1 MKRRE
6 FIHSISHAMAAS
18 AIHSNFNFLD
28 EKRNYSVLSNTLN
41 TDNIVVFVELSGGN
55 DGLNTIAPMDQ
66 YATLTKVRPHVIIS
80 ENKLIALG
88 KNDLAL
94 HPSLAD
100 LKILS
105 DEKRMK
111 IIQNVGYNNPDLSH
125 FRSSDII
132 QSGSGFSDFVPSG
145 WAGRLCETLHP
156 DYPEKYPNDLF
167 PDPLAVELTAGMPLM
182 FTGTKSFPGYLGG
195 SPDSFNE
202 INTSLDN
209 KYPNTFS
216 GDKLSYIQQITSQAN
231 RYGIQLKKA
240 YQLGNHKIQFP
251 DGDMGGQFYRLSRL
265 IRGGLNTRFYHT
277 GFGGFDTHDNQV
289 LASDHTLGKHASL
302 LKTLNDCIIS
312 LMKSLD
318 ETKDS
323 DRVLI
328 VVFSEFGRRIV
339 SRGSGGTDHGAA
351 WPMMIFGNKI
361 NPKVAGKNPKINPL
375 ATPDDNLEAEFD
387 YRQIYAS
394 IIEQWLGGDFAVQ
407 KKVLFKEYGQV
418 SITKEYDDNDGD
430 GILDKYDNCLNTA
443 AGAMVDTN
451 GCEVFSLPPET
462 FSVTVNSASCIGQK
476 NGSVVISTKNTN
488 NSYTI
493 HLGADIVGKLNTQNN
508 YSQIIGNLGNGTYQI
523 CIKVDGITNYER
535 CYSFKISE
543 PPALNA
549 SVKVDNVTESLKVNL
564 GGSEM
569 YQVTFNENKFETK
582 ESELDL
588 KLTKGLNK
596 IRVSTSKECQGVF
609 FREIFVSE
617 ECTVFPNP
625 TTGPMNVFING
636 SDDSVEVLIHT
647 SSGTLIEQSQKII
660 PFNRVVKFDLSS
672 CASGVYLISLK
683 GKTVQSSSK
692 IVKI

>member
-28 EKRNYSVLSNTLN
+28 EKGNYSVLNNTLN

-55 DGLNTIAPMDQ
+55 DGLNTIVPMDQ
-66 YATLTKVRPHVIIS
+66 YATLTKVRPHVIIP
-80 ENKLIALG
+80 ENKLISLG
-88 KNDLAL
+88 KNELAL

-111 IIQNVGYNNPDLSH
+111 IIQNVGYTNPDLSH

-145 WAGRLCETLHP
+145 WAGRLCEVLHP

-182 FTGTKSFPGYLGG
+182 FTGTNSFPGYLGG

-209 KYPNTFS
+209 KYPNTYS
-216 GDKLSYIQQITSQAN
+216 GDKLSYIQQITGQAN
-231 RYGIQLKKA
+231 RYGVRLKKA

-251 DGDMGGQFYRLSRL
+251 DGDLGGQFYRLSRL
-265 IRGGLNTRFYHT
+265 IRGGLNTRIYHT
-277 GFGGFDTHDNQV
+277 GINGFDTHDKQV
-289 LASDHTLGKHASL
+289 LASDHSLGWHAKL
-302 LKTLNDCIIS
+302 LKTLNDCLIP

-323 DRVLI
+323 ERVMI

-339 SRGSGGTDHGAA
+339 SRGSGGTDHGTA
-351 WPMMIFGNKI
+351 WPMMVFGNKL
-361 NPKVAGKNPKINPL
+361 NHKVAGKNPQINPN
-375 ATPDDNLEAEFD
+375 ATADDNLDAEFD

-394 IIEQWLGGDFAVQ
+394 IIEQWLGGDSNIQ
-407 KKVLFKEYGQV
+407 KKVLFKEYGQ
-418 SITKEYDDNDGD
+418 IGLTKEYEDNDND

-443 AGAMVDTN
+443 AGAIVDTN
-451 GCEVFSLPPET
+451 GCEVFSLPPDT
-462 FSVTVNSASCIGQK
+462 FSVVVNSATCFGKK
-476 NGSVVISTKNTN
+476 NGSVTISTKNTKN
-488 NSYTI
+488 TYGFSIGT
-493 HLGADIVGKLNTQNN
+493 DINGKLNAQNN
-508 YSQIIGNLGNGTYQI
+508 FSQSISNLGIGKYEI

-535 CYSFKISE
+535 CYSFTISE

-549 SVKVDNVTESLKVNL
+549 VTKVDKSTNSLNVKLE
-564 GGSEM
+564 GSEM
-569 YQVTFNENKFETK
+569 YHVQFNESRFETTL
-582 ESELDL
+582 SDLDL
-588 KLTKGLNK
+588 KLNKGLNTLH
-596 IRVSTSKECQGVF
+596 VSTKKECQGVYS
-609 FREIFVSE
+609 REIFVSE
-617 ECTVFPNP
+617 EVTVFPSP
-625 TTGPMNVFING
+625 TVGPFEVFIDG
-636 SDDSVEVLIHT
+636 SDQTVDIRINSIVGVLIY
-647 SSGTLIEQSQKII
+647 ESQQVI
-660 PFNRVVKFDLSS
+660 PLNRIVRLDLSS
-672 CASGVYLISLK
+672 VQSGVYLINLL
-683 GKTVQSSSK
+683 GNTVRANKKVIK
-692 IVKI
+692 I

>member
-6 FIHSISHAMAAS
+6 FIHNISHALAVS
-18 AIHSNFNFLD
+18 TIHSNFNFLD
-28 EKRNYSVLSNTLN
+28 EKRSYSVLNNTLN

-55 DGLNTIAPMDQ
+55 DGLNTIVPMDQ
-66 YATLTKVRPHVIIS
+66 YATLTKVRPHVIIP

-111 IIQNVGYNNPDLSH
+111 IIQNVGYANPDLSH

-145 WAGRLCETLHP
+145 WVGRLCETLHP

-182 FTGTKSFPGYLGG
+182 FTGTNSFPGYLGG
-195 SPDSFNE
+195 APDSFNE
-202 INTSLDN
+202 INTSLNN

-231 RYGIQLKKA
+231 RYGVQLKKA
-240 YQLGNHKIQFP
+240 YQLGNHKIKFP
-251 DGDMGGQFYRLSRL
+251 DGDLGGQFYRLSRL
-265 IRGGLNTRFYHT
+265 IRGGLNTRIYHA
-277 GFGGFDTHDNQV
+277 GLGGFDTHDNQV

-302 LKTLNDCIIS
+302 LKTLNDCIIP

-323 DRVLI
+323 DRVMI

-351 WPMMIFGNKI
+351 WPMMIFGNKL

-394 IIEQWLGGDFAVQ
+394 IIEQWLGGDSAVQ

-418 SITKEYDDNDGD
+418 SITKEYDDIDGD
-430 GILDKYDNCLNTA
+430 GILDKFDKCLNTA

-462 FSVTVNSASCIGQK
+462 FSVTVNSASCVGQK
-476 NGSVVISTKNTN
+476 NGSVVISTKNMN
-488 NSYTI
+488 NSYSI
-493 HLGADIVGKLNTQNN
+493 HVGADMVGKLNAQNN

-523 CIKVDGITNYER
+523 CIKVDGINNYER
-535 CYSFKISE
+535 CYSFKIAE

-549 SVKVDNVTESLKVNL
+549 IVKVDNLTESLKVNL
-564 GGSEM
+564 GGSVM

-588 KLTKGLNK
+588 KLMKGLNK
-596 IRVSTSKECQGVF
+596 IRVSTNKECQGVF

-625 TTGPMNVFING
+625 TTGPVNVFING
-636 SDDSVEVLIHT
+636 SDESVEFLINT
-647 SSGTLIEQSQKII
+647 SSGTIVHQSQKII
-660 PFNRVVKFDLSS
+660 PYDRIVKFDLSS
-672 CASGVYLISLK
+672 YQSGVYLISLN

-692 IVKI
+692 IIKV